1 MTTIDIT
8 KVLSQDLKSRST
20 VGDLLLYVQNSNAK
34 DVQIDFSKVQ
44 FATRSF
50 MDEYYNTFIND
61 RGKLNGIKVDTVNMP
76 DDLQYMLN
84 VVSRTQTGKKIYEE
98 QGNTHT
104 HYFKTVAE
112 MAVWLK
118 TLCL

>member
-1 MTTIDIT
+1 MITIDIT

-20 VGDLLLYVQNSNAK
+20 VGDLMLYVQNCDERDIN
-34 DVQIDFSKVQ
+34 IDFSCVK

-61 RGKLNGIKVDTVNMP
+61 RGKLNDITVNTINMP

-84 VVSRTQTGKKIYEE
+84 VVSRSQTGKKIYDEPE
-98 QGNTHT
+98 NTHT
-104 HYFKTVAE
+104 HYFKTVEE
-112 MAVWLK
+112 MAGWMR